1 MMTSLVE
8 CALSQW
14 RFAERSCEV
23 EALGYRTAP
32 TYQWYFSVKNFKWK
46 SWWWIVRMKIHEK
59 QKNPLKSNPSL
70 LPWFMPTRVHWR
82 GGKIMPTC
90 HDTAS
95 QCLPPAHFA
104 SLRIFSAIKFF
115 QRFNQ
120 RFRIGKLFNV
130 STPPSWW
137 WIWLGGNLDSNSL
150 LWPFL
155 QWIRSINASHR
166 VTSPS
171 CALNFTSERVL
182 SSNVIVSKPNWRW
195 HGLYCQ
201 KSLVIFVPFKESQ
214 PCLGSLEIDV

>member
-1 MMTSLVE
+1 MMTSMVE
-8 CALSQW
+8 SALSQW
-14 RFAERSCEV
+14 WFAEGSCEV

-90 HDTAS
+90 HDTTS

-115 QRFNQ
+115 KRFNQ

-130 STPPSWW
+130 STDGLKWFK
-137 WIWLGGNLDSNSL
+137 NSL
-150 LWPFL
+150 ISILL
-155 QWIRSINASHR
+155 QLSLHYHIYVLYAVSFISIYDFYFF
-166 VTSPS
+166 V
-171 CALNFTSERVL
+171 VL
-182 SSNVIVSKPNWRW
+182 
-195 HGLYCQ
+195 
-201 KSLVIFVPFKESQ
+201 
-214 PCLGSLEIDV
+214 